1 MWELE
6 QQVEELVN
14 KYLEESGAVYVR
26 ADKVGLDYRC
36 GSVYVILD
44 EDTIAVRGQTGSI
57 GYYGGFEYIDPCY
70 KTTIGDV
77 TFYSGEVDRV
87 SNCLEVYRESLKD
100 DEEGEE
106 SC

>member
-44 EDTIAVRGQTGSI
+44 EDIIAVKGQTGSI
-57 GYYGGFEYIDPCY
+57 NYYGGFEYIDPCY

-87 SNCLEVYRESLKD
+87 SDCLITYKEFLKD
-100 DEEGEE
+100 NEEGEE
-106 SC
+106 S